1 MRTLL
6 YDLSVPT
13 FLQTVRSVGGFL
25 DRAATHFS
33 NTAVDPNNFVNT
45 RLVPGL
51 AFAVSATTPYPP
63 RPLLSQPRPFY
74 GTRRHTSP
82 RRAAHPPHIE
92 LMRFENGVVT
102 PRLVIGAPVSSGNR

>member
-51 AFAVSATTPYPP
+51 AFAVSATT
-63 RPLLSQPRPFY
+63 R
-74 GTRRHTSP
+74 GHTRRGHS
-82 RRAAHPPHIE
+82 
-92 LMRFENGVVT
+92 
-102 PRLVIGAPVSSGNR
+102 